1 MAAYAA
7 KCADASGTLDRAPA
21 LPPRQGRGATLLP
34 RETPLP
40 CTACDGTGQARP
52 LPRLAVTRHIR
63 QMIRTSWEL
72 GKMPE
77 FTGLKLCKW
86 AHMLGFRGRFS
97 IKPRSYHPRRAARRP
112 PHQTGPRHAGLSEQ
126 HARRRPLGLPRLELQ
141 PRRSP
146 PEPGRPLGGSRI
158 RPRPGLRQE
167 EAPGDRAAPSVSAA
181 ARSCC
186 R

>member
-1 MAAYAA
+1 
-7 KCADASGTLDRAPA
+7 
-21 LPPRQGRGATLLP
+21 
-34 RETPLP
+34 
-40 CTACDGTGQARP
+40 
-52 LPRLAVTRHIR
+52 
-63 QMIRTSWEL
+63 MIRTSWEL

-86 AHMLGFRGRFS
+86 AHMPGFRGRFS
-97 IKPRSYHPRRAARRP
+97 TKPRSYSTTLGALRDARRTK
-112 PHQTGPRHAGLSEQ
+112 Q
-126 HARRRPLGLPRLELQ
+126 ARATPAFPSTTLVVGHWDYLGSSYSPGAALPA
-141 PRRSP
+141 
-146 PEPGRPLGGSRI
+146 PGRPLGGSRI